1 MSINKFSVVIKFTVK
16 KANRLQLWKFLKEIH
31 RRIFDFIA
39 VFLKVALQIAKS
51 AQHCVLHWCIFFPVF
66 EIAQDYLPQARIHTG
81 FHGFTEIGQI
91 FHNKCIQFLVKKL

>member
-1 MSINKFSVVIKFTVK
+1 MKIFKGNPSTN
-16 KANRLQLWKFLKEIH
+16 
-31 RRIFDFIA
+31 FDFIA

-91 FHNKCIQFLVKKL
+91 FHNKCIQFLVKNFKLSRLKSGKWFGQSVNILSE